1 MKIDMT
7 GRHVEITP
15 ALREFIEEKLG
26 KLERLLDT
34 PLEAHVVLSINKHRQ
49 VAEIQVKTRNAV
61 LSGTEETDDLYAS
74 VGEVVDKLER
84 QALRH
89 KERMHDHR
97 PRHTTRPVDATP
109 APAEQEGA
117 SDDSPEIGW
126 ERRA

>member
-15 ALREFIEEKLG
+15 ALREFVEEKLG

-49 VAEIQVKTRNAV
+49 VAEIQIKTRTVV

-89 KERMHDHR
+89 KERLHDHR
-97 PRHTTRPVDATP
+97 PRHGARPIEASP
-109 APAEQEGA
+109 APAEQDGA
-117 SDDSPEIGW
+117 ADDSPDVG
-126 ERRA
+126 RQHRA

>member
-15 ALREFIEEKLG
+15 ALREFVEEKLG
-26 KLERLLDT
+26 KLERLLDS

-49 VAEIQVKTRNAV
+49 VAEIQIKTRTAV
-61 LSGTEETDDLYAS
+61 LSGAEETDDLYAS

-89 KERMHDHR
+89 KERLHDHR
-97 PRHTTRPVDATP
+97 PRHGTRPLEATDS
-109 APAEQEGA
+109 PAEREGA
-117 SDDSPEIGW
+117 SDDTPDVGQQH
-126 ERRA
+126 RA

>member
-15 ALREFIEEKLG
+15 ALREFVEEKLG

-49 VAEIQVKTRNAV
+49 VAEIQIKTRTAV
-61 LSGTEETDDLYAS
+61 LSGAEETADVYAS

-89 KERMHDHR
+89 KERLHDHR
-97 PRHTTRPVDATP
+97 PRHGARLDEGAP
-109 APAEQEGA
+109 APTEREDA
-117 SDDSPEIGW
+117 SDDTPDFGQEH
-126 ERRA
+126 RA